1 MQCRNCGLVTL
12 LDLPQCYR
20 CEELH
25 EQLIERLLDGDD
37 HALSLAVLTA
47 RIVFGPPH
55 GNVGRNGLVR
65 CGG

>member
-1 MQCRNCGLVTL
+1 MQCYKCGLVQL
-12 LDLPQCYR
+12 VDFPVCLR

-55 GNVGRNGLVR
+55 ENIGRNGLVR
-65 CGG
+65 YRG